1 MDEPAIRQP
10 TPKPDWA
17 LTRRERKKEALLAAG
32 IEPARFP
39 WMWAGAA
46 VVVVGLAVF
55 VLPQFLAP
63 QASTPAEAATPAA
76 DVVKRLL
83 AIDVATAA
91 PATLSETLKAT
102 GSLAPRRSIAIA
114 SQVNGTIK
122 SVEARIGDS
131 VKAGDVL
138 ALVDVETSQIQLSQQ
153 RSTAAATRAQLAQAE
168 SQLERTLRLADS
180 GLTPSANVEAEKAS
194 IEALKANLSALEAQ
208 VEAAELVI
216 RNATVTAPFDGIVAT
231 RSIEPGQLISPGAAL
246 FDLVDL
252 SLMEMTAYVPV
263 SASPRLSPGQRVT
276 LTVEGLP
283 GQNFEAKVE
292 GVSPV
297 AAQGTRTVPVLIA
310 VPNPEGRLRGGM
322 FASGRIAIEE
332 AHGALAVPQA
342 AVREDAEGRY
352 LLKIVDGAL
361 VRQPIEIARNWT
373 SSRMAQVASG
383 LVAGETFVAGQLDD
397 LAAGMR
403 VTVVEN

>member
-1 MDEPAIRQP
+1 MDEPAIQP
-10 TPKPDWA
+10 TPKPEWA
-17 LTRRERKKEALLAAG
+17 LSRRELKKRALLAAG
-32 IEPARFP
+32 IEPTRFP
-39 WMWAGAA
+39 WMWVGAA

-63 QASTPAEAATPAA
+63 QASTTVESATSA

-83 AIDVATAA
+83 TIDVATAA

-102 GSLAPRRSIAIA
+102 GSLMPRRSIAIA

-122 SVEARIGDS
+122 SVEARVGDS
-131 VKAGDVL
+131 VKAGDML
-138 ALVDVETSQIQLSQQ
+138 AMVDVETSRIQLSQQ

-180 GLTPSANVEAEKAS
+180 GLTPSATVESEKAS

-216 RNATVTAPFDGIVAT
+216 RNATITAPFDGIVAA
-231 RSIEPGQLISPGAAL
+231 RSIEPGQLINSGAAL

-252 SLMEMTAYVPV
+252 SMMEMTAYVPV
-263 SASPRLSPGQRVT
+263 SASPKLSPGQGVT
-276 LTVEGLP
+276 LTVEGLSGP
-283 GQNFEAKVE
+283 TFAATVE
-292 GVSPV
+292 GISPV
-297 AAQGTRTVPVLIA
+297 AAKGTRTVPVLIS
-310 VPNPEGRLRGGM
+310 VPNPDGRLRGGM
-322 FASGRIAIEE
+322 FASGSITVEE
-332 AHGALAVPQA
+332 APDAFAVPEA

-352 LLKIVDGAL
+352 VLKIVDGAL
-361 VRQPIEIARNWT
+361 VRQPVEVARIWT
-373 SSRMAQVASG
+373 SSRMAQLASG
-383 LVAGETFVAGQLDD
+383 LAAGETYVSGRLDD

>member
-1 MDEPAIRQP
+1 MDEPAIQP
-10 TPKPDWA
+10 SKPEWA
-17 LTRRERKKEALLAAG
+17 LTRRELKKRALLAAG
-32 IEPARFP
+32 IQPARFP

-63 QASTPAEAATPAA
+63 QASTPTETAAPAA

-83 AIDVATAA
+83 TIDVATAA

-102 GSLAPRRSIAIA
+102 GSLAPRRSISIA
-114 SQVNGTIK
+114 SQVNGTLK
-122 SVEARIGDS
+122 SVAVRIGDS

-138 ALVDVETSQIQLSQQ
+138 ATVDVETSQIQLSQQ

-168 SQLERTLRLADS
+168 NQLERTLRLADS
-180 GLTPSANVEAEKAS
+180 GLTPSATVESEKAS

-216 RNATVTAPFDGIVAT
+216 RNATVTAPFDGIVAA
-231 RSIEPGQLISPGAAL
+231 RSIEPGQLITSGAAL
-246 FDLVDL
+246 FNLVDL
-252 SLMEMTAYVPV
+252 SMMEMTAYVPV
-263 SASPRLSPGQRVT
+263 SASPKLSPGQGVS

-283 GQNFEAKVE
+283 GQTFAATVE

-297 AAQGTRTVPVLIA
+297 AAQGTRTVPVLIS
-310 VPNPEGRLRGGM
+310 VPNPGGQLRGGM
-322 FASGRIAIEE
+322 FASGRITIEE
-332 AHGALAVPQA
+332 APAALAVPEA
-342 AVREDAEGRY
+342 AVRQDAEGRHV
-352 LLKIVDGAL
+352 LKIVDGAL
-361 VRQPIEIARNWT
+361 VRQPIEIARNWS
-373 SSRMAQVASG
+373 SSRMAQLSSG
-383 LVAGETFVAGQLDD
+383 LAAGDTYVSGKLDD

>member
-1 MDEPAIRQP
+1 MHEPAIQP
-10 TPKPDWA
+10 TPKPEWA
-17 LTRRERKKEALLAAG
+17 LSRRELKKQALLAAG

-39 WMWAGAA
+39 WMWVGAA

-55 VLPQFLAP
+55 VLPRFLAP
-63 QASTPAEAATPAA
+63 QASTPVETATA

-83 AIDVATAA
+83 TIDVATAA

-122 SVEARIGDS
+122 SVEARIGDT

-138 ALVDVETSQIQLSQQ
+138 AMVDVETSQIQLSQQ

-180 GLTPSANVEAEKAS
+180 GLTPSATVESEKAS

-216 RNATVTAPFDGIVAT
+216 RNATITAPFDGIVAA
-231 RSIEPGQLISPGAAL
+231 RSIEPGQLIASGAAL
-246 FDLVDL
+246 FDIVDL
-252 SLMEMTAYVPV
+252 SMMEMTAYVPV
-263 SASPRLSPGQRVT
+263 SASPKLSPEQRVT

-283 GQNFEAKVE
+283 EQSFEATVE
-292 GVSPV
+292 GISPV
-297 AAQGTRTVPVLIA
+297 AAQGTRTVPVLIS
-310 VPNPEGRLRGGM
+310 VPNPDGRLRGGM
-322 FASGRIAIEE
+322 FASGHIAVEE
-332 AHGALAVPQA
+332 AHDAVAVPQA
-342 AVREDAEGRY
+342 AVREDAEGQY
-352 LLKIVDGAL
+352 VLKIVDGAL
-361 VRQPIEIARNWT
+361 VRQPVEVARDWT
-373 SSRMAQVASG
+373 SSRMAQLASG
-383 LVAGETFVAGQLDD
+383 LAAGETYVSGQLDD
-397 LAAGMR
+397 LVAGMR

>member
-1 MDEPAIRQP
+1 MDEPAIQP
-10 TPKPDWA
+10 TPKPEWA
-17 LTRRERKKEALLAAG
+17 LSRRELKKRALLAAG
-32 IEPARFP
+32 IEPTRFP
-39 WMWAGAA
+39 WMWVGAA

-63 QASTPAEAATPAA
+63 QASTTVESATSA

-83 AIDVATAA
+83 TIDVATAA

-102 GSLAPRRSIAIA
+102 GSLMPRRSIAIA

-122 SVEARIGDS
+122 SVEARVGDS

-138 ALVDVETSQIQLSQQ
+138 ATVDVETSQIQLSQQ

-180 GLTPSANVEAEKAS
+180 GLTPSATVESEKAS

-216 RNATVTAPFDGIVAT
+216 RNATITAPFDGIVAA
-231 RSIEPGQLISPGAAL
+231 RAIEPGQLIASGAAL

-252 SLMEMTAYVPV
+252 SMMEMTAYVPV
-263 SASPRLSPGQRVT
+263 SASPKLSPGQGVT
-276 LTVEGLP
+276 LTVEGLS
-283 GQNFEAKVE
+283 GQTFAATVE
-292 GVSPV
+292 GISPV
-297 AAQGTRTVPVLIA
+297 AAKGTRTVPVLIS
-310 VPNPEGRLRGGM
+310 VPNPDGRLRGGM
-322 FASGRIAIEE
+322 FASGSITVEE
-332 AHGALAVPQA
+332 APDAFAVPEA
-342 AVREDAEGRY
+342 AVREDAEGQY

-361 VRQPIEIARNWT
+361 VRQPVEVARIWT
-373 SSRMAQVASG
+373 SSRMAQLASG
-383 LVAGETFVAGQLDD
+383 LAAGETYVSGRLDD

>member
-1 MDEPAIRQP
+1 MDEPAIQP
-10 TPKPDWA
+10 SKPEWA
-17 LTRRERKKEALLAAG
+17 LTRRELKKRELLAAG
-32 IEPARFP
+32 IQPARFP

-63 QASTPAEAATPAA
+63 QASTPTEATTPAT

-83 AIDVATAA
+83 TIDVATAA
-91 PATLSETLKAT
+91 PATLSEKLKAT
-102 GSLAPRRSIAIA
+102 GSLVPRRSIAIA
-114 SQVNGTIK
+114 SQVNGTLK
-122 SVEARIGDS
+122 SVEVRIGDS

-138 ALVDVETSQIQLSQQ
+138 ATVDVETSQIQLNQQ

-168 SQLERTLRLADS
+168 NQLERTLRLADS
-180 GLTPSANVEAEKAS
+180 GLTPSATVESEKAS

-216 RNATVTAPFDGIVAT
+216 RNATVTAPFDGIVAA
-231 RSIEPGQLISPGAAL
+231 RSIEPGQLITSGAAL
-246 FDLVDL
+246 FNLVDL
-252 SLMEMTAYVPV
+252 SMMEMTAYVPV
-263 SASPRLSPGQRVT
+263 SASPKLSPGQGVT

-283 GQNFEAKVE
+283 GQSFAATVE

-297 AAQGTRTVPVLIA
+297 AAQGTRTVPVLIS
-310 VPNPEGRLRGGM
+310 VPNPGGQLRGGM
-322 FASGRIAIEE
+322 FASGRITIEE
-332 AHGALAVPQA
+332 ASAALAVPEA
-342 AVREDAEGRY
+342 AVRQDAEGRY

-361 VRQPIEIARNWT
+361 VRQPVEIARNWT
-373 SSRMAQVASG
+373 SSRMTQVSSG
-383 LVAGETFVAGQLDD
+383 LAMGETYVSGQLDD

>member
-1 MDEPAIRQP
+1 MDEPAIQP
-10 TPKPDWA
+10 TPKPEWA
-17 LTRRERKKEALLAAG
+17 LSRRELKKRALLAAG
-32 IEPARFP
+32 IEPTRFP
-39 WMWAGAA
+39 WMWVGAA

-63 QASTPAEAATPAA
+63 QASTPAESATSAG
-76 DVVKRLL
+76 VVKRLL
-83 AIDVATAA
+83 TIDVATAA

-122 SVEARIGDS
+122 SVEARVGDS

-138 ALVDVETSQIQLSQQ
+138 ATVDVETSQIQLSQQ

-180 GLTPSANVEAEKAS
+180 GLTPSATVESEKAS

-216 RNATVTAPFDGIVAT
+216 RNATITAPFDGIVAA
-231 RSIEPGQLISPGAAL
+231 RSIEPGQLIASGAAL

-252 SLMEMTAYVPV
+252 SMMEMAAYVPV
-263 SASPRLSPGQRVT
+263 SASPKLSPGQGVT
-276 LTVEGLP
+276 LTVEGLS
-283 GQNFEAKVE
+283 GQTFAATVE
-292 GVSPV
+292 GISPV
-297 AAQGTRTVPVLIA
+297 AAKGTRTVPVLIS
-310 VPNPEGRLRGGM
+310 VPNPDGRLRGGM
-322 FASGRIAIEE
+322 FASGSITVEE
-332 AHGALAVPQA
+332 APDAFAVPEA

-352 LLKIVDGAL
+352 VLKIVDGAL
-361 VRQPIEIARNWT
+361 VRQPVEVARIWT
-373 SSRMAQVASG
+373 SSRMAQLASG
-383 LVAGETFVAGQLDD
+383 LAAGETYVSGQLDD

>member
-1 MDEPAIRQP
+1 MDEPAIHQP
-10 TPKPDWA
+10 APKPDWA
-17 LTRRERKKEALLAAG
+17 LTRRERKREALLAAG
-32 IEPARFP
+32 IEPVRFP
-39 WMWAGAA
+39 WVWVGAA
-46 VVVVGLAVF
+46 VAIVGLAVF

-63 QASTPAEAATPAA
+63 QASTPTETAAPASE
-76 DVVKRLL
+76 VTKRLL

-91 PATLSETLKAT
+91 PATLAETLKAT

-153 RSTAAATRAQLAQAE
+153 RSTAAATRAQLAQAQ

-194 IEALKANLSALEAQ
+194 IEALKANLAALEAQ

-216 RNATVTAPFDGIVAT
+216 RNATITAPFDGIVAA
-231 RSIEPGQLISPGAAL
+231 RSIEPGQLIASGAAL
-246 FDLVDL
+246 FNLVDL

-263 SASPRLSPGQRVT
+263 SASPLLSPGQRVT
-276 LTVEGLP
+276 LTVEGLQ
-283 GQNFEAKVE
+283 GQRFEAKVE

-297 AAQGTRTVPVLIA
+297 AAQGTRTVPVLIS
-310 VPNPEGRLRGGM
+310 VPNPDGRLRGGM
-322 FASGRIAIEE
+322 FASGQIAVEE
-332 AHGALAVPQA
+332 VHDALAVPQA
-342 AVREDAEGRY
+342 AVREDADGRY

-361 VRQPIEIARNWT
+361 VRQPIEITRDWA

-383 LVAGETFVAGQLDD
+383 LAAGETYVADQLDD

-403 VTVVEN
+403 VTIVEN

>member
-1 MDEPAIRQP
+1 MDEPAIQP
-10 TPKPDWA
+10 SKPEWA
-17 LTRRERKKEALLAAG
+17 LSRRELKKRVLLAAG
-32 IEPARFP
+32 IQPARFP
-39 WMWAGAA
+39 WMWVGAA

-63 QASTPAEAATPAA
+63 QASTPTEAAAPAA

-83 AIDVATAA
+83 TIDVATAA

-102 GSLAPRRSIAIA
+102 GSLAPRRSISIA
-114 SQVNGTIK
+114 SQVNGTLK
-122 SVEARIGDS
+122 SVDVRIGDK

-138 ALVDVETSQIQLSQQ
+138 ATVDVESSQIQLNQQ

-168 SQLERTLRLADS
+168 NQLERTLRLADS
-180 GLTPSANVEAEKAS
+180 GLTPSATVESEKAS

-216 RNATVTAPFDGIVAT
+216 RNATVTAPFDGIVAA
-231 RSIEPGQLISPGAAL
+231 RSIEPGQLITSGAAL
-246 FDLVDL
+246 FNLVDL
-252 SLMEMTAYVPV
+252 SMMEMTAYVPV
-263 SASPRLSPGQRVT
+263 SASPKLSPGQGVT

-283 GQNFEAKVE
+283 GQSFAATVE

-297 AAQGTRTVPVLIA
+297 AAQGTRTVPVLIS
-310 VPNPEGRLRGGM
+310 VPNPGGQLRGGM
-322 FASGRIAIEE
+322 FASGRITIEE
-332 AHGALAVPQA
+332 APAALAVPEA
-342 AVREDAEGRY
+342 AVREDAEGQY

-361 VRQPIEIARNWT
+361 QRQPVEIARNWT
-373 SSRMAQVASG
+373 SSRMTQLSSG
-383 LVAGETFVAGQLDD
+383 LATGETYVSGKLDD

>member
-1 MDEPAIRQP
+1 MDEPAIQP
-10 TPKPDWA
+10 TPKPEWA
-17 LTRRERKKEALLAAG
+17 LSRRELKKRALLAAG

-39 WMWAGAA
+39 WMWVGAA
-46 VVVVGLAVF
+46 LVVVGLAVF

-63 QASTPAEAATPAA
+63 QASTPVESATSA

-83 AIDVATAA
+83 TIDVATAA
-91 PATLSETLKAT
+91 PATLSETLKGT

-122 SVEARIGDS
+122 SVEARVGDS

-138 ALVDVETSQIQLSQQ
+138 ATVDVETSQIQLSQQ

-180 GLTPSANVEAEKAS
+180 GLTPSATVESEKAS

-216 RNATVTAPFDGIVAT
+216 RNATITAPFDGIVSA
-231 RSIEPGQLISPGAAL
+231 RSIEPGQLIASGAAL

-252 SLMEMTAYVPV
+252 SMMEMTAYVPV
-263 SASPRLSPGQRVT
+263 SASPKLSPGQGVT
-276 LTVEGLP
+276 LTVEGLS
-283 GQNFEAKVE
+283 GQTFAATVE
-292 GVSPV
+292 GISPV
-297 AAQGTRTVPVLIA
+297 AAKGTRTVPVLIS
-310 VPNPEGRLRGGM
+310 VPNPDGRLRGGM
-322 FASGRIAIEE
+322 FASGSITVEE
-332 AHGALAVPQA
+332 APDAFAVPEA
-342 AVREDAEGRY
+342 AVREDAEGQY

-361 VRQPIEIARNWT
+361 VRQPVEVARIWT
-373 SSRMAQVASG
+373 SSRMAQLASG
-383 LVAGETFVAGQLDD
+383 LAAGETYVSGQLDD

>member
-1 MDEPAIRQP
+1 MDEPAIQP
-10 TPKPDWA
+10 TPKPEWA
-17 LTRRERKKEALLAAG
+17 LSRRELKKRALLAAG
-32 IEPARFP
+32 IEPTRFP
-39 WMWAGAA
+39 WMWVGAA

-63 QASTPAEAATPAA
+63 QASTPVETATA

-83 AIDVATAA
+83 TIDVATAA

-122 SVEARIGDS
+122 SVEARVGDS

-138 ALVDVETSQIQLSQQ
+138 AMVDVETSRIQLSQQ

-180 GLTPSANVEAEKAS
+180 GLTPSATVESEKAS

-216 RNATVTAPFDGIVAT
+216 RNATITAPFDGIVSA
-231 RSIEPGQLISPGAAL
+231 RSIEPGQLIASGAAL

-252 SLMEMTAYVPV
+252 SMMEMTAYVPV
-263 SASPRLSPGQRVT
+263 SASPKLSPGQGVT
-276 LTVEGLP
+276 LTVEGLS
-283 GQNFEAKVE
+283 GQTFAATVE
-292 GVSPV
+292 GISPV
-297 AAQGTRTVPVLIA
+297 AAKGTRTVPVLIS
-310 VPNPEGRLRGGM
+310 VPNPDGRLRGGM
-322 FASGRIAIEE
+322 FASGSITVEDAPD
-332 AHGALAVPQA
+332 AFAVPEA

-361 VRQPIEIARNWT
+361 VRQPVDVARIWT
-373 SSRMAQVASG
+373 SSRMAQLASG
-383 LVAGETFVAGQLDD
+383 LAAGESYVSGQLDD

>member
-1 MDEPAIRQP
+1 MDEPAIQP
-10 TPKPDWA
+10 TPKPEWA
-17 LTRRERKKEALLAAG
+17 LSRRELKKRALLAAG
-32 IEPARFP
+32 IEPTRFP
-39 WMWAGAA
+39 WMWVGAA

-63 QASTPAEAATPAA
+63 QASTPVETATA

-83 AIDVATAA
+83 TIDVATAA

-122 SVEARIGDS
+122 SVEARVGDS

-138 ALVDVETSQIQLSQQ
+138 AMVDVETSRIQLSQQ

-180 GLTPSANVEAEKAS
+180 GLTPSATVESEKAS

-216 RNATVTAPFDGIVAT
+216 RNATITAPFDGIVSA
-231 RSIEPGQLISPGAAL
+231 RSIEPGQLIASGAAL

-252 SLMEMTAYVPV
+252 SMMEMTAYVPV
-263 SASPRLSPGQRVT
+263 SASPKLSPGQGVT
-276 LTVEGLP
+276 LTVEGLS
-283 GQNFEAKVE
+283 GQTFAATVE
-292 GVSPV
+292 GISPV
-297 AAQGTRTVPVLIA
+297 AAKGTRTVPVLIS
-310 VPNPEGRLRGGM
+310 VPNPDGRLRGGM
-322 FASGRIAIEE
+322 FASGSITVEE
-332 AHGALAVPQA
+332 APDAFAVPEA

-361 VRQPIEIARNWT
+361 VRQPVDVARIWT
-373 SSRMAQVASG
+373 SSRMAQLASG
-383 LVAGETFVAGQLDD
+383 LAAGESYVSGQLDD

>member
-1 MDEPAIRQP
+1 MDEPAIQP
-10 TPKPDWA
+10 TPKPEWA
-17 LTRRERKKEALLAAG
+17 LSRRELKKRALLAAG
-32 IEPARFP
+32 IEPTRFP
-39 WMWAGAA
+39 WMWVGAA

-63 QASTPAEAATPAA
+63 QASTTVESATTSA

-83 AIDVATAA
+83 TIDVATAA

-114 SQVNGTIK
+114 SQVNGTLK
-122 SVEARIGDS
+122 SVDVRIGDQ

-138 ALVDVETSQIQLSQQ
+138 ATVDVETSQIQLTQQ

-180 GLTPSANVEAEKAS
+180 GLTPSATVESEKAS

-216 RNATVTAPFDGIVAT
+216 RNATITAPFDGIVAA
-231 RSIEPGQLISPGAAL
+231 RSIEPGQLINSGAAL

-252 SLMEMTAYVPV
+252 SMMEMTAYVPV
-263 SASPRLSPGQRVT
+263 SASPKLSPGQGVT
-276 LTVEGLP
+276 LTVEGLSDP
-283 GQNFEAKVE
+283 TFAATVE
-292 GVSPV
+292 GISPV
-297 AAQGTRTVPVLIA
+297 AAKGTRTVPVLIS
-310 VPNPEGRLRGGM
+310 VPNPDGRLRGGM
-322 FASGRIAIEE
+322 FASGSITVEE
-332 AHGALAVPQA
+332 APDAFAVPEA

-352 LLKIVDGAL
+352 VLKIVDGAL
-361 VRQPIEIARNWT
+361 VRQPVEVARIWT
-373 SSRMAQVASG
+373 SSRMAQLASG
-383 LVAGETFVAGQLDD
+383 LAAGESYVSGQLDD

-403 VTVVEN
+403 VVVVEN